1 MNNDFYWKELVTQV
15 KHKDKVIFLM
25 NISKSFKKYNAT
37 KSITQSTYLSTVST
51 DLPTDRQTES
61 IAFLFTW
68 I

>member
-37 KSITQSTYLSTVST
+37 KSITQSTYLST
-51 DLPTDRQTES
+51 DRQTES